1 MNRRA
6 GHAFG
11 DGSLE
16 CIECAFVIAR
26 LERAG
31 TDFEIPGGCFGV
43 SVRADGINDCQRDR
57 SDRAVAR
64 STD

>member
-11 DGSLE
+11 EGSLE

-26 LERAG
+26 LECIAA
-31 TDFEIPGGCFGV
+31 DLEIPRGYFGIG
-43 SVRADGINDCQRDR
+43 VRADGIND
-57 SDRAVAR
+57 A
-64 STD
+64 

>member
-11 DGSLE
+11 EGSSE

-26 LERAG
+26 LERVAAN
-31 TDFEIPGGCFGV
+31 FEIPRGYFAVG
-43 SVRADGINDCQRDR
+43 VRADGIDG
-57 SDRAVAR
+57 A
-64 STD
+64 